1 MLRDGSG
8 REHADPRKIA
18 RAIVDLASK
27 DDAPTEI
34 LMGADAYEYAQWAA
48 EAVAESDRK
57 WKGVTTSVA
66 F

>member
-8 REHADPRKIA
+8 NEHADPKKIA
-18 RAIVDLASK
+18 KAIVGLAGR

-34 LMGADAYEYAQWAA
+34 LMGEDAYEYAQKAA
-48 EAVAESDRK
+48 QAVAESDRK